1 MASGNTFWHICSV
14 ERDIFVSRYDK
25 KAFVPVRTYFARAES
40 CTVLIRNR
48 VILTVEFFLQEFDI
62 IIYKDILCCHGDT
75 LRQVLHSLCN
85 LKEFPASMKYAY
97 KTRVAGSW
105 TVVYITPEMLELT
118 IWELLSLPEIKTSNT
133 TDFFILLPE
142 RVSVPV
148 DGV

>member
-1 MASGNTFWHICSV
+1 
-14 ERDIFVSRYDK
+14 
-25 KAFVPVRTYFARAES
+25 
-40 CTVLIRNR
+40 
-48 VILTVEFFLQEFDI
+48 
-62 IIYKDILCCHGDT
+62 
-75 LRQVLHSLCN
+75 
-85 LKEFPASMKYAY
+85 MKYAY

-105 TVVYITPEMLELT
+105 TVVYITREMLELT